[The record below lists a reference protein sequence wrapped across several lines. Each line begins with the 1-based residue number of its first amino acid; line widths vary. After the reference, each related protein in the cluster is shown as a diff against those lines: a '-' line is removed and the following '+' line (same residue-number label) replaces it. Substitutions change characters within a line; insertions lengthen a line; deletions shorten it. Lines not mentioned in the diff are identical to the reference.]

1 MDDGFSME
9 GFNVQRP
16 ESSNPFANLEGMPVI
31 TVKAKMIGD
40 RSMRVLGVCGSPRRH
55 GNTQIMLEKVLQVC
69 EEAGAETEFLFLRDY
84 DIKPCD
90 ACETCG
96 RHKKCHIKDD
106 LHLILPKLWAADGIV
121 IGSPVYGMGVSAHT
135 RLLLDRIGG
144 FHAAWMSGQDG
155 KDGPGFTRTVGGAVL
170 AAGRVGGSLAW
181 SSLVAEFSLDQWII
195 GGAAFGYGWDRGE
208 VLKDQAGMWEAAEL
222 GRRMV
227 RTINLVNG
235 GGWESDVRTETMTL

>member
-1 MDDGFSME
+1 MDDFSMQ
-9 GFNVQRP
+9 GFNVKRP
-16 ESSNPFANLEGMPVI
+16 TSDFPFPKQEEKPGTA
-31 TVKAKMIGD
+31 VKANMIGD
-40 RSMRVLGVCGSPRRH
+40 RKMKILGVCGSPRRN
-55 GNTQIMLEKVLQVC
+55 GNTQIMLEKVLQMC

-90 ACETCG
+90 ACESCG
-96 RHKKCHIKDD
+96 RRKKCHIEDD

-135 RLLLDRIGG
+135 RLLLDRVSG
-144 FHAAWMSGQDG
+144 FHAAWMSGHDG

-195 GGAAFGYGWDRGE
+195 GGAAFGYGWDKGE
-208 VLKDQAGMWEAAEL
+208 VLNDVAGMWEAGEL
-222 GRRMV
+222 GKRMV
-227 RTINLVNG
+227 RTVNLVNA
-235 GGWESDVRTETMTL
+235 GGWDPEVRIESMTV